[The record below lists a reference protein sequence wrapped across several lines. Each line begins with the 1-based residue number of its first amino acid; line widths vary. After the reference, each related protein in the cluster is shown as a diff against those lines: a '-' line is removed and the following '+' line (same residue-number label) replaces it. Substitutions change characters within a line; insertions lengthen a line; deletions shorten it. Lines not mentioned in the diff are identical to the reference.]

1 MKSCVKFHIWNWSG
15 VCWAGMT
22 INLRLAEKRMRRI
35 KLGVVDDGERS
46 IPKQCSYTLILVA
59 LNKELIISTT
69 NWINSSENN

>member
-1 MKSCVKFHIWNWSG
+1 
-15 VCWAGMT
+15 MT